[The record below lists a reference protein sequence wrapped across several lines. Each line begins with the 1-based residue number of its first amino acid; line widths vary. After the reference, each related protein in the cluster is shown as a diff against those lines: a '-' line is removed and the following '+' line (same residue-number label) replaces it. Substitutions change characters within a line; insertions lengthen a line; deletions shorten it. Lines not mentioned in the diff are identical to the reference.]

1 MKHTITRVECTY
13 YSLSVFPNQGSG
25 KPLVQVFWST
35 SRGSARCKLQWGL
48 EIRLFEIWKHL
59 KSQLFDGWISNSLVL
74 AMAIDIAPTIRKP
87 DHLKSRHFCSNFKWL
102 GFWISD
108 LIRNPDHLHPNL
120 FLTIQIPN

>member
-59 KSQLFDGWISNSLVL
+59 KSQLLESWILNGPFFKWLGLGFSPKDS
-74 AMAIDIAPTIRKP
+74 
-87 DHLKSRHFCSNFKWL
+87 KSRHFFVLFSYPFD
-102 GFWISD
+102 ISK
-108 LIRNPDHLHPNL
+108 ICNPSSFQP
-120 FLTIQIPN
+120 FEIQTCPDFRSSLYQD